1 MGLGAFFRTGVIQVW
16 RLRAEDVWRV
26 QFRCPDCGEMNGD
39 RGRAPVVSCGDDG
52 LISVDGLEC
61 SCGWTGGWQD
71 GDFFRCN
78 EDRRR
83 GFWGI
88 IWA

>member
-26 QFRCPDCGEMNGD
+26 QFRCPDYGD
-39 RGRAPVVSCGDDG
+39 ICRAPAGA
-52 LISVDGLEC
+52 LQISVDGLEC